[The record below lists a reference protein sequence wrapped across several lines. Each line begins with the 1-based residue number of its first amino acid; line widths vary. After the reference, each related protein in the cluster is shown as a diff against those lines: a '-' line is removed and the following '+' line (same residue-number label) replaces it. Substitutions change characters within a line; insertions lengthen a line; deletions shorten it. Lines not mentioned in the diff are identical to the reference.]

1 VNAILSFHYL
11 IHVVSGGWTPPPDTI
26 YVINH
31 RLFETEPTPWYG
43 EHFRADLYKQENVEK
58 VRVLLAQAREEGRL
72 YCATSEL
79 YGSRLY
85 SSVLKKFGLKLRDQ
99 SKSGYTWS
107 WFQKHIEAMTDGG
120 WVVFDGGALN
130 QYHLRE

>member
-11 IHVVSGGWTPPPDTI
+11 IHVVSGGWTPPPNTI

-31 RLFETEPTPWYG
+31 RLFEAEPPWYG
-43 EHFRADLYKQENVEK
+43 AHFRADLYKQENVEK

-85 SSVLKKFGLKLRDQ
+85 SSVLDKFGLKLRDQ

-107 WFQKHIEAMTDGG
+107 WLQKHIEAMTDGG
-120 WVVFDGGALN
+120 WVVFD
-130 QYHLRE
+130 QS

>member
-1 VNAILSFHYL
+1 
-11 IHVVSGGWTPPPDTI
+11 
-26 YVINH
+26 VINH
-31 RLFETEPTPWYG
+31 RLFEEPAPWYG

-58 VRVLLAQAREEGRL
+58 VRVLLAQAKEEGRL

-79 YGSRLY
+79 SGSRLY
-85 SSVLKKFGLKLRDQ
+85 SSVLDKFGLKLRDQ
-99 SKSGYTWS
+99 SKSGYKWS

-120 WVVFDGGALN
+120 WVVFDQSALN